1 MVKALDILAD
11 EVFVIEHSV
20 KEYIGDNKEVEY
32 EVIDILSNGIDVVI
46 SFDFLPMLSDICS
59 NYGVTYISWIY
70 DWPNYTLFPRQY
82 IINVIK
88 YIYLREME
96 LNYYQ
101 NMALVICS
109 MQVLQLTQTDLTGN

>member
-1 MVKALDILAD
+1 MKVLYCSWYENSKKDMVKALDILAD

-70 DWPNYTLFPRQY
+70 DCETL
-82 IINVIK
+82 I
-88 YIYLREME
+88 L
-96 LNYYQ
+96 L
-101 NMALVICS
+101 CS
-109 MQVLQLTQTDLTGN
+109 